1 MLSLVTALAFC
12 VFSAQAHGYGNVLD
26 VDYNGH
32 ALNTAAY
39 GYAPAIHGHGGHVNE
54 LKSDLHYVDSR
65 GAWGDEDHGF
75 YASNVV
81 EADAYAHSAYVK
93 APVVAEDAH
102 APSAY
107 VKAPVVAVD
116 AYDPSA
122 YVKAPVVAADAY
134 AKAPVVAVDAYAP
147 SAYVKAPVVYADA
160 PNVVYGQD
168 SNAYGYDLGHNAAYD
183 GRYRFS
189 GRYSPVTAGHYIGYG
204 NKYGF
209 RQGYPYG
216 YGEMLSYTAPVGYS
230 LKSGYNKLETKQ
242 PAKYSYAHGY
252 VPLTPVHYKNSK
264 Y

>member
-12 VFSAQAHGYGNVLD
+12 VFGAQAHGYGNVLD

-54 LKSDLHYVDSR
+54 LKTDLHYVDSR

-81 EADAYAHSAYVK
+81 EADAY
-93 APVVAEDAH
+93 

-134 AKAPVVAVDAYAP
+134 AKAPVVASADAYAP
-147 SAYVKAPVVYADA
+147 SAYVKAPLVSYAPASYAKAPAVYADA
-160 PNVVYGQD
+160 PNVVYAQG

-230 LKSGYNKLETKQ
+230 LKSGYNKLETRQ

>member
-1 MLSLVTALAFC
+1 MGSVIHLLKLTILIIIMLSLVIAMAFC
-12 VFSAQAHGYGNVLD
+12 VFGAQAHGYGNVLD
-26 VDYNGH
+26 IDYISNGH

-65 GAWGDEDHGF
+65 SAWGDEDHGF
-75 YASNVV
+75 YASNIV
-81 EADAYAHSAYVK
+81 EADAYA
-93 APVVAEDAH
+93 
-102 APSAY
+102 
-107 VKAPVVAVD
+107 
-116 AYDPSA
+116 PSA

-160 PNVVYGQD
+160 PNVVYGQG

-189 GRYSPVTAGHYIGYG
+189 GRYSPVTAGHYIWYG

-230 LKSGYNKLETKQ
+230 LKSGYNKLETRQ
-242 PAKYSYAHGY
+242 PAKYSYAHGC

>member
-1 MLSLVTALAFC
+1 MGSVIHLLKLTILIIIMLSLVIAMAFC
-12 VFSAQAHGYGNVLD
+12 VFGAQAHGYGNVLD
-26 VDYNGH
+26 VAYVSNGL
-32 ALNTAAY
+32 ALNTDAY

-81 EADAYAHSAYVK
+81 EADTYA
-93 APVVAEDAH
+93 
-102 APSAY
+102 
-107 VKAPVVAVD
+107 
-116 AYDPSA
+116 PSA

-147 SAYVKAPVVYADA
+147 ASYVKAPVVYADA
-160 PNVVYGQD
+160 PNVVYAQG

-189 GRYSPVTAGHYIGYG
+189 GRYSPVTAGHYIGFG
-204 NKYGF
+204 NKYDF

-230 LKSGYNKLETKQ
+230 LKSGYNKLETRQ